1 MVEKKYAAVVMGV
14 VVFALLLVSGCG
26 LMQFSS
32 EKLSDLDYTVLDT
45 DGIPEELLAEI
56 EAQKE
61 NAFTLTYLDG
71 DYLYLARG
79 YGEQETGGYSIS
91 VTDLYLTENSICF
104 ETTLIGPKKGE
115 TVSAAATYP
124 YIVVKL
130 ERREEPV
137 VFD

>member
-1 MVEKKYAAVVMGV
+1 MKKKSV
-14 VVFALLLVSGCG
+14 VVLGTIVLVLLLASGCG

-56 EAQKE
+56 ESQKE

-79 YGEQETGGYSIS
+79 FGEQETGGYSIS

-104 ETTLIGPKKGE
+104 ETTLVGPKKGE
-115 TVSAAATYP
+115 TVSTAVTYP